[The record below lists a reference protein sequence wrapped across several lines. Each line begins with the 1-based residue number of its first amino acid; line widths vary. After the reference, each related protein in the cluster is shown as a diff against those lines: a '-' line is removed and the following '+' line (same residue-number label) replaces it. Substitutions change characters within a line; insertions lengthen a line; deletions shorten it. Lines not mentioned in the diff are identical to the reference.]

1 MKIKKNCPDRDL
13 SSVVCPPFSMVKER
27 GLKLGKIIAENEGRV
42 IKNSLLMGGKGFEKL
57 GEENFKGNDP
67 IFFIS
72 NSSLKLLII
81 SFLLSMWFQ
90 FLLVRKTMVIYPSF
104 EYTSLSMCL

>member
-1 MKIKKNCPDRDL
+1 MSPFLNGKGEGIETWKNNSR
-13 SSVVCPPFSMVKER
+13 KR
-27 GLKLGKIIAENEGRV
+27 GRV

>member
-13 SSVVCPPFSMVKER
+13 SSVICPPFSMVKER

-57 GEENFKGNDP
+57 GEENSKGDDS
-67 IFFIS
+67 IFFFIS
-72 NSSLKLLII
+72 NSSLKLLIV
-81 SFLLSMWFQ
+81 SFLLSMWF
-90 FLLVRKTMVIYPSF
+90 
-104 EYTSLSMCL
+104 